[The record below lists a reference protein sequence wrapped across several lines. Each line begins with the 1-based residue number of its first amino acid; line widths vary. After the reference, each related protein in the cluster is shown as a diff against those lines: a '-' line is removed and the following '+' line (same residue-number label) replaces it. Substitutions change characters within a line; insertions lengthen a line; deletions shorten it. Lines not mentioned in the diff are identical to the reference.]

1 MKIFWSKTTR
11 LALVALFLFTGL
23 AQGQNIMKLD
33 TASGTT
39 NDTVEIALSVM
50 NQDTFI
56 AFQCD
61 VLLPEGFQYVP
72 NSIALSK
79 RAQDHVI
86 SATTVDSNGVRLVAY
101 SPNNKAFTAD
111 SGIVATFRVT
121 TPAAAEGT
129 YPVWLKN
136 GILGN
141 PKSKNILDSVVN
153 GQIVLSPLGIR
164 QNSRLSESICCYPNP
179 FHQTVTFRWPTES
192 HPVQLQVFDLQGR
205 LLATSPLTGNR
216 QAFNA
221 QKLLGKDARSGDY
234 FFRFRFIE
242 NNHQVTVVKK
252 VQYQR

>member
-1 MKIFWSKTTR
+1 MKIFWNKTTL

-23 AQGQNIMKLD
+23 AWGQNIMKLD
-33 TASGTT
+33 TAAGTT

-72 NSIALSK
+72 HSIALSK

-111 SGIVATFRVT
+111 SGVVATFRVT
-121 TPAAAEGT
+121 TAAAEGS
-129 YPVWLKN
+129 YPVRLKN

-141 PKSKNILDSVVN
+141 SKSKNILDSVVN

-164 QNSRLSESICCYPNP
+164 KNSRLSESIRCCPNP
-179 FHQTVTFRWPTES
+179 FHQTVTLRWATDS

-205 LLATSPLTGNR
+205 LLATRPLNGNG
-216 QAFNA
+216 QQFNA
-221 QKLLGKDARSGDY
+221 QKLLGKDTPGGDY
-234 FFRFRFIE
+234 FFRFRLIE
-242 NNHQVTVVKK
+242 NNRQVTVVKK